1 MIGLFIFWGPM
12 DACLETE
19 AVDSSLNLIHTV
31 LIKRLDIL
39 EIFSG
44 HLASEHIELSKQ
56 LDKKG

>member
-1 MIGLFIFWGPM
+1 MHVLKLKLLILPEI
-12 DACLETE
+12 
-19 AVDSSLNLIHTV
+19 IHTV